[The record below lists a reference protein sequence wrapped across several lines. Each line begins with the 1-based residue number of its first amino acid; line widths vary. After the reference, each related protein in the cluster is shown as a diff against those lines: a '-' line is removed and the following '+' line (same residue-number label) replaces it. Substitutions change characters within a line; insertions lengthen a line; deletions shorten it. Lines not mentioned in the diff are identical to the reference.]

1 MQPEFSETSK
11 RLSGLAIL
19 VVDDEDDARDVL
31 RVVLM
36 EEGASVFAARSGA
49 AALAQLDVGIPDAML
64 VDLSMPVMDG
74 FTLVGLIRQRPAQRG
89 GIVPIGVLTGYISG
103 EDRARALQL
112 GVQTY
117 LVKPVEPGELIA
129 AILAL
134 VATAL

>member
-1 MQPEFSETSK
+1 
-11 RLSGLAIL
+11 
-19 VVDDEDDARDVL
+19 
-31 RVVLM
+31 M

-89 GIVPIGVLTGYISG
+89 GNVPIGVLTGYISG